1 MRRDR
6 GSVLVW
12 TAFVMGLCALM
23 MVWLGRIGAAGT
35 VTARAQSVADVAAL
49 AGVDGGRAAAI
60 AVARRNGARLT
71 SFEDDDGRI
80 TVTVR
85 LGPAVARRDGDVGMT
100 ANAPWVRVA
109 PRLAKWPSTRQN

>member
-49 AGVDGGRAAAI
+49 AGVDGG
-60 AVARRNGARLT
+60 
-71 SFEDDDGRI
+71 GR
-80 TVTVR
+80 
-85 LGPAVARRDGDVGMT
+85 
-100 ANAPWVRVA
+100 
-109 PRLAKWPSTRQN
+109 PRSRSPDAMVQC